1 MAVAR
6 LKFLDKGEEDL
17 IDQQSMECLET
28 IGVKVKSETVLKI
41 LAKAGAEV
49 DQRTQIA
56 RIAESV
62 VREALKTVPKE
73 LTLHARDPAHNL
85 KIPVSSWP
93 YAGTS
98 GLGTFIVDIKTG
110 KKRDSTRKDIAD
122 LVRVADALQGADYI
136 QTSLTATEVP
146 QETHGL
152 HELWTAFQNTTK
164 HVQGVEI
171 FNAEDAK
178 RQIQLGALIAGG
190 EEELKKRP
198 YFTVI
203 HCSIAPLM
211 FERDAVEAMV
221 EFAKG
226 GVVVTTMTMSLS
238 GGTAPVTMAGTL
250 VNGNCENLASL
261 VIGQAASR
269 GARTVYCSSSTP
281 VNMKTGMIN
290 YQSPNQPLVATGLAQ
305 MAKRYGLPCM
315 VGDWGLN
322 DTEEPGVPHTFSEN
336 LGIALS
342 TMSGTDL
349 MGGIGALDN
358 AKGMALEQEVI
369 DAYVWENV
377 RVEMTPFEISKNTAA
392 LDVIRQVGHG
402 NTFLTNVHTARN
414 FKREALQRDP
424 AKGKFEATMSKAM
437 AGEAREIALRLL
449 KEHHVE
455 PLDKSILQ
463 RGNELIAEWE
473 RETAR
478 KQSRWP

>member
-1 MAVAR
+1 

-28 IGVKVKSETVLKI
+28 FGVKVKSENVLN
-41 LAKAGAEV
+41 LLEKAGADV
-49 DQRTQIA
+49 DHKAQIA
-56 RIAESV
+56 KIPEKM

-73 LTLHARDPAHNL
+73 MTLHGRDPKHNL
-85 KIPVSSWP
+85 RIPVSSWP
-93 YAGTS
+93 YVGTS

-110 KKRDSTRKDIAD
+110 KKRDSTVKDIAD
-122 LVRVADALQGADYI
+122 LVKLADALTGADYI
-136 QTSLTATEVP
+136 QTSLTATEVNP
-146 QETHGL
+146 LTHGL
-152 HELWTAFQNTTK
+152 HELWTALQNTTK

-178 RQIQLGALIAGG
+178 KQIELGALIAGG
-190 EEELKKRP
+190 LDELKKRP
-198 YFTVI
+198 HFTVI
-203 HCSIAPLM
+203 HCSVAPQM
-211 FERDAVEAMV
+211 FERDAVEALV
-221 EFAKG
+221 EFAKA
-226 GVVVTTMTMSLS
+226 GVPVTTMSMSLS

-250 VNGNCENLASL
+250 VNANSENLASL
-261 VIGQAASR
+261 VIGQAASK

-281 VNMKTGMIN
+281 VNMMTGMIN
-290 YQSPNQPLVATGLAQ
+290 YESVNQPLIAAGLAQ

-322 DTEEPGVPHTFSEN
+322 DSEEPGIPHTFSEAM
-336 LGIALS
+336 GIALS

-377 RVEMTPFEISKNTAA
+377 RKQMTPFEISKNTAA

-414 FKREALQRDP
+414 FRKEIIQRDP
-424 AKGKFEATMSKAM
+424 VKGKFEATISRSMVA
-437 AGEAREIALRLL
+437 EAKQTALRLL
-449 KEHHVE
+449 KEHTV
-455 PLDKSILQ
+455 PKLDRSIIQ
-463 RGNELIAEWE
+463 QGNDIIRNFEKRLIE
-473 RETAR
+473 R
-478 KQSRWP
+478 K